1 MSSNSPPNSDTE
13 DSRHSHHS
21 GSPSSSKWSRNPL
34 QLTLLG
40 VGGVGKRKSA
50 FLPYRP
56 QLSPATATVSVNAP
70 SSVASSASASN
81 STTTSSTAIT
91 TTTTPLSLSSPPSAL
106 KSNSNSTVLTN
117 LQRGNTAATFCT
129 SDVQLSFHE
138 RAGQGE
144 LSDEQVK
151 AALAAKTIDLP
162 DQNGFTALHWACYYG
177 QVATV
182 AQLLATRQVDVGR
195 LAPDLVSP
203 LLLAASGGHHEV
215 VRLLLQ
221 HGANARHS
229 DIVGN
234 TPLMYAAA
242 GNHPHTCNE
251 LLSKDPDLTATNE
264 HGDTAYSLAMENGAN
279 LSQAV
284 LEHYLTALL
293 SI

>member
-13 DSRHSHHS
+13 DSR
-21 GSPSSSKWSRNPL
+21 GSPSKWSRNPL

-56 QLSPATATVSVNAP
+56 QLSPAN
-70 SSVASSASASN
+70 ASSASASCPPLSSSGASTFAPTLTLALN
-81 STTTSSTAIT
+81 SSSAATTPPSSSTSS
-91 TTTTPLSLSSPPSAL
+91 S
-106 KSNSNSTVLTN
+106 KSNSTVLTN
-117 LQRGNTAATFCT
+117 LQRGNTAATFCST
-129 SDVQLSFHE
+129 DVQLSFHE

-144 LSDEQVK
+144 LSDDQVK
-151 AALAAKTIDLP
+151 AAVASKTIDAT
-162 DQNGFTALHWACYYG
+162 DKNGFTALHWACYYG

-182 AQLLATRQVDVGR
+182 GQLLATRAVDVSI
-195 LAPDLVSP
+195 LAPDMVSP
-203 LLLAASGGHHEV
+203 LLLAAAGGHHEV

-221 HGANARHS
+221 HGANARHA

>member
-1 MSSNSPPNSDTE
+1 MKKK
-13 DSRHSHHS
+13 SHRRS
-21 GSPSSSKWSRNPL
+21 GSPSKWSRNPL

-40 VGGVGKRKSA
+40 VGSVGKRKSA

-56 QLSPATATVSVNAP
+56 QVNSLAAVTTTATTSTFAP
-70 SSVASSASASN
+70 NTITSN
-81 STTTSSTAIT
+81 T
-91 TTTTPLSLSSPPSAL
+91 TTTTAS
-106 KSNSNSTVLTN
+106 KSTVLTN
-117 LQRGNTAATFCT
+117 LQRGNTTATFCP

-151 AALAAKTIDLP
+151 VAATSKTIDIT
-162 DQNGFTALHWACYYG
+162 DKNGFTALHWACYYG

-182 AQLLATRQVDVGR
+182 AQLLATGAVDVGK
-195 LAPDLVSP
+195 LAPDMVSP
-203 LLLAASGGHHEV
+203 LLLAAAGGHHEV

-221 HGANARHS
+221 HEADARHA

-234 TPLMYAAA
+234 TALMYAAA

-279 LSQAV
+279 LSQTV

>member
-1 MSSNSPPNSDTE
+1 MKMSSNSPPNSDTE
-13 DSRHSHHS
+13 DSR
-21 GSPSSSKWSRNPL
+21 GSPSKWSRNPL

-56 QLSPATATVSVNAP
+56 QVSPANNIPVISVVSSSSATSPSTCNFTAKNSTPPSTVS
-70 SSVASSASASN
+70 S
-81 STTTSSTAIT
+81 
-91 TTTTPLSLSSPPSAL
+91 
-106 KSNSNSTVLTN
+106 KSNSTVLTN
-117 LQRGNTAATFCT
+117 LQRGNTAATFCS

-144 LSDEQVK
+144 LSEEQVK
-151 AALAAKTIDLP
+151 AAMASKTIDST
-162 DQNGFTALHWACYYG
+162 DKNGFTALHWACHYG

-182 AQLLATRQVDVGR
+182 GQLLATRVVDVSK
-195 LAPDLVSP
+195 LAPDMVTP
-203 LLLAASGGHHEV
+203 LLLAAAGGHHEV

-221 HGANARHS
+221 HGADARHA

-251 LLSKDPDLTATNE
+251 LLSKDPDPTATNE